1 MDLAILTQE
10 VIVED
15 LLVIDVENIV
25 LVQVPSVV

>member
-15 LLVIDVENIV
+15 LLVIDIENIV